1 MKALKGLVL
10 SLLIGSAGVN
20 GSAVAGGIPVI
31 DVAHIAETVMSYQQQ
46 LRDYKEFLLQTQLID
61 SQLVQM
67 ITDYQQVLTEYRH
80 YLNQIKGLQ
89 HQISAGDWAQIVA
102 SIAPNYGS
110 FDPGLLPTMDTSSA
124 TYHADTRRI
133 LETYDLAPM
142 TTTDAVN
149 RYKALGAHTLG
160 TDKTDFIQ
168 EEFTH
173 LNRAYERYANQQEVA
188 AANYAALKKFDDEDR
203 VKMAKKIRTLGD
215 ESDLAT
221 LHLIASQQNMAMK
234 QRKML
239 GDIQN
244 QQLQT
249 YEPFS
254 AYANSIKQRAYK
266 KELIRLNKIKG
277 KPPQKAGID
286 NYADLGL

>member
-1 MKALKGLVL
+1 MKAIKGLVL
-10 SLLIGSAGVN
+10 SLFIGSAGVN

-61 SQLVQM
+61 SQLLQM
-67 ITDYQQVLTEYRH
+67 ITDYQQVLKEYGH

-102 SIAPNYGS
+102 SITPHYGS

-133 LETYDLAPM
+133 LESYDLAPM

-149 RYKALGAHTLG
+149 QYKALGAHTLG

-173 LNRAYERYANQQEVA
+173 LNRAYERYANQQEIVA
-188 AANYAALKKFDDEDR
+188 ANNKALEDFDKDKRMEL
-203 VKMAKKIRTLGD
+203 AKYVENLGD

-221 LHLIASQQNMAMK
+221 LQAIARQQNIAME
-234 QRKML
+234 QQKMI
-239 GDIQN
+239 GAIQN

-266 KELIRLNKIKG
+266 KELMRLNKIKG
-277 KPPQKAGID
+277 RPVQKAGID